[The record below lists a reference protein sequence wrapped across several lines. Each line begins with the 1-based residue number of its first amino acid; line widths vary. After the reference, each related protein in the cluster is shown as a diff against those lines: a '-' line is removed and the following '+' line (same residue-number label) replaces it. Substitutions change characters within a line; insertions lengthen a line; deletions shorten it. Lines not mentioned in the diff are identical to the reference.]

1 MHTPMN
7 RPLLAGAV
15 ATALVAVAAVPST
28 AAAEVSANIGFTSNY
43 LFRGVTQTDDQAAV
57 QGGVDY
63 AHDEGFYVGTW
74 ASNVDY
80 GADSRGYELDGY
92 FGLASDIGDS
102 GVGFDVG
109 YIYYAYPSLDD
120 SDMGEVYGGLD
131 FMGAHAMVNLV
142 TNADADGM
150 EDTVSYEL
158 GYGLDLTGDMSLD
171 GTVGYVDPD
180 EGDDDYTWWSVGLT
194 RATELGDFTLAY
206 TQNDIDDEEDDN
218 ADDPRVSVAFNMSF

>member
-1 MHTPMN
+1 MHKVFN
-7 RPLLAGAV
+7 RPLLATAV
-15 ATALVAVAAVPST
+15 TTALVAGTFVSSSAV
-28 AAAEVSANIGFTSNY
+28 AEVSANIGFTSNY

-63 AHDEGFYVGTW
+63 AHEGGFYAGTW

-80 GADSRGYELDGY
+80 GADSRGYEVDGY
-92 FGLASDIGDS
+92 FGLADDIGES

-120 SDMGEVYGGLD
+120 SDLGEVYGGLD

-142 TNADADGM
+142 TNADDEGL
-150 EDTVSYEL
+150 EDSLSYEL
-158 GYGLDLTGDMSLD
+158 GYGLGLTGDMSLD

-180 EGDDDYTWWSVGLT
+180 EGDGDYTWWSVGLT

-206 TQNDIDDEEDDN
+206 TQNDIDDGN
-218 ADDPRVSVAFNMSF
+218 ADDPRVSVAFGMSF

>member
-1 MHTPMN
+1 MHTVLT
-7 RPLLAGAV
+7 RSLLATAV
-15 ATALVAVAAVPST
+15 TTALVAGTAVSST
-28 AAAEVSANIGFTSNY
+28 AAAEVSANVGFTSNY

-63 AHDEGFYVGTW
+63 AHEGGFYVGTW

-80 GADSRGYELDGY
+80 GPDSRGYEVDGY
-92 FGLASDIGDS
+92 FGMAGGIGDS

-120 SDMGEVYGGLD
+120 SDLGEVYGGLD

-142 TNADADGM
+142 TNADDNSA
-150 EDTVSYEL
+150 EDSLSYEL
-158 GYGLDLTGDMSLD
+158 GYGLDLTGDMALD

-180 EGDDDYTWWSVGLT
+180 EGDGDYTWWSVGLT

-206 TQNDIDDEEDDN
+206 TQNDIDGGN
-218 ADDPRVSVAFNMSF
+218 ADDPRVSVAFGMSF